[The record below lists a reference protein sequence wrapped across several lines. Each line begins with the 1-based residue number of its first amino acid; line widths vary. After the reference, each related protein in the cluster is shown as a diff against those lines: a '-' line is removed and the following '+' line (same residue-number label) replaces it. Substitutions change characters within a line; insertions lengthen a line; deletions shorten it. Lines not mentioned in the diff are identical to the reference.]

1 MNKIRILYID
11 DEVNN
16 LNSFKASF
24 RKMYDIYVADS
35 AAVGLDILNEKEID
49 ILLVDQ
55 RMPTMTGVEFLES
68 IAENFPDVIKILIT
82 GYIDI
87 EILINAINKGH
98 IYRYLSKPWN
108 DEELKVYVNQAY
120 ELLTIKRENTQLIK
134 NLLQINK
141 QLEFLL
147 RQKTD

>member
-24 RKMYDIYVADS
+24 RKIYDIYVADS

-68 IAENFPDVIKILIT
+68 IAEIFPDVIKILIT

-108 DEELKVYVNQAY
+108 DEELKIYVNQAF
-120 ELLTIKRENTQLIK
+120 ELLTIKRENTELIK

>member
-1 MNKIRILYID
+1 MNNIRILYID

>member
-24 RKMYDIYVADS
+24 RKIYDIYVADS